1 MSGTPACIKYR
12 PTSAKDIQAK
22 REAGRVAEIAV
33 LRSTND
39 ELKKRVRTLK
49 SSLVATRNEE
59 VITRSINTVHSIQ
72 IKEHISVMKEM
83 ADFRKTIKELKTKN
97 AEQRKE
103 FWDLDYKFKLLLSD
117 LGMAKKELREADEL
131 NKHWAVWATRLEEV
145 LIERGATT
153 RDEIHAAQKQMA
165 VEVSNDIDGDY
176 VRV

>member
-1 MSGTPACIKYR
+1 
-12 PTSAKDIQAK
+12 
-22 REAGRVAEIAV
+22 
-33 LRSTND
+33 
-39 ELKKRVRTLK
+39 
-49 SSLVATRNEE
+49 
-59 VITRSINTVHSIQ
+59 
-72 IKEHISVMKEM
+72 MKEM